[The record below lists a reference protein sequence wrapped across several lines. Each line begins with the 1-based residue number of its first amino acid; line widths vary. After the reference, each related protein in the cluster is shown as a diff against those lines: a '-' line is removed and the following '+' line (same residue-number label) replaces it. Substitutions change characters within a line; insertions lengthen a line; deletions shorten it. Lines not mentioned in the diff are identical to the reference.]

1 MIPGGVGF
9 AESAVGAWR
18 GLSRSSLGRA
28 ATGAAVGALGGG
40 IMGGMSDR
48 GSWYGGAIGGAV
60 AGAGL
65 GYGSRW
71 ATSGIIGMGRGMS
84 RAGGMARTGGMV
96 GGMASW
102 TGRGIASN
110 SRRAVFATAALGTAA
125 GGLIGSRALGSNRAY

>member
-28 ATGAAVGALGGG
+28 ATGAAVGAIGGG

-48 GSWYGGAIGGAV
+48 GTAWGGALGGAM

-71 ATSGIIGMGRGMS
+71 ATNKIARMGRGMARS
-84 RAGGMARTGGMV
+84 PGWSGYIGAGA
-96 GGMASW
+96 W
-102 TGRGIASN
+102 TGKGILSN
-110 SRRAVFATAALGTAA
+110 SRRAVFATAALGAAA